1 MCLRFAPHR
10 REGED
15 YSLASSLSHSY
26 FASAIA
32 TATTPSRLPSSP
44 PLSPTPYTHTS
55 PSRFHNTSQA
65 LEKDGEL
72 YLHRR
77 GRDNVQLLI
86 NQVFAL
92 EREESSTGPLA
103 NLPACEEPLPREMPV
118 PMPKPETR
126 WQKYAREKGINAGK
140 KKERMVFDEQKKE
153 WAPRWGYKVRVRRYS
168 VGRDRG
174 GRVGRL
180 G

>member
-1 MCLRFAPHR
+1 M
-10 REGED
+10 
-15 YSLASSLSHSY
+15 
-26 FASAIA
+26 
-32 TATTPSRLPSSP
+32 PSSP
-44 PLSPTPYTHTS
+44 PLPPYTYLHPHLS
-55 PSRFHNTSQA
+55 ISLPLPSQA

-153 WAPRWGYKVRVRRYS
+153 WAPRWGYKVRSRRYP

-180 G
+180 GYGEQVSEGDAERP